1 MVERNFRLKS
11 LLIHLMLIF
20 LLCIVM
26 IPLLWMLLNSL
37 KTNNEMFKNSL
48 ALPNVWKF
56 NTIPMPGRRGC
67 TRYFLNMSSSQLFRH
82 GDCIVGA
89 LSAYGLSRINFRL
102 KNLFFFLILAV

>member
-1 MVERNFRLKS
+1 
-11 LLIHLMLIF
+11 
-20 LLCIVM
+20 
-26 IPLLWMLLNSL
+26 
-37 KTNNEMFKNSL
+37 
-48 ALPNVWKF
+48 
-56 NTIPMPGRRGC
+56 MPGRRGC